1 MRTMRTMRT
10 ISSEHCFDNC
20 KPYELKLKE
29 ELNTNKT
36 KLVDLIH
43 VKLLRMKQK
52 YYSIC
57 VKK

>member
-1 MRTMRTMRT
+1 MKSRP
-10 ISSEHCFDNC
+10 SEHCFDNC

-29 ELNTNKT
+29 ELNTKKT
-36 KLVDLIH
+36 KLIDLIH
-43 VKLLRMKQK
+43 IKLLRMKQE